1 MCKSRS
7 EGGQRCA
14 AHTRPAYKAATFGTP
29 EWDRAAAEYAS
40 TPSGAKELEAERE
53 LADMHGHIGHWAAL
67 GTALREGHNLRI
79 TNMVMGQDK
88 GKPVEASLDHTPLMA
103 RLYPHAASAPSVPG
117 DPGVWP
123 SERRASEPSSARSTV
138 LIADD
143 VDATPPYPFTA
154 TQPSEAT
161 GASGAP
167 TSHPEQ
173 VAAHEDDHTL
183 TLIRG
188 AAEDAAYDRWVA
200 EHGVPP
206 THNGWD
212 SEGWYVDDNGDRF
225 GTCNSCGDEARES
238 DECCDDGEIV
248 PRDQ

>member
-53 LADMHGHIGHWAAL
+53 LADLRGHIGHWAAL
-67 GTALREGHNLRI
+67 GTALREGRNLRI
-79 TNMVMGQDK
+79 TNMVMGQNK
-88 GKPVEASLDHTPLMA
+88 GQPVEAVDSTPLMA

-117 DPGVWP
+117 ETGMWP
-123 SERRASEPSSARSTV
+123 SERRATEPSATGSTV

-143 VDATPPYPFTA
+143 IDATPPYPFTA
-154 TQPSEAT
+154 TQPSGTTVAPA
-161 GASGAP
+161 ASVNR
-167 TSHPEQ
+167 HEQ
-173 VAAHEDDHTL
+173 VAAHEDDHAL
-183 TLIRG
+183 TQIRG
-188 AAEDAAYDRWVA
+188 AAEDAAYNRWVA
-200 EHGVPP
+200 EHGEPP
-206 THNGWD
+206 IRNGWD
-212 SEGWYVDDNGDRF
+212 GEGWYVDDNGDRF
-225 GTCNSCGDEARES
+225 GTCNACGEEARES